1 MGPIGRRRPL
11 RNERINAAA
20 HLVDGPR
27 ISPINT
33 KHHFNKHIS
42 FDEPI
47 PIPLSG
53 VSAPLREASP
63 GFKSKSSQVSSSG
76 DAHSH
81 NLPRAVAALPCGGH
95 ALHSTP
101 AALASGA
108 PGRARPVLPRA
119 RSTQRPW
126 RPQEELQPAAR
137 RSKARG
143 PWAIAGCWDGR
154 EVAAATHLAVQQR
167 TCSPRPEVHQ
177 LSRLLENDAHGP
189 PTPADP
195 SYSLQGLRSFEAER
209 HGHPITLPSNRSS
222 GLGTGGSKP
231 KLYGRDQPIFSFIGQ
246 PYLHNFVGGGGGG
259 AILSGK

>member
-81 NLPRAVAALPCGGH
+81 NLPRAVRLCPAAVTRFTVRRRHWRAALLVARGRSCREPDPPSAPGGH
-95 ALHSTP
+95 KRNYSP
-101 AALASGA
+101 RRGGPKLAGLGRSLGA
-108 PGRARPVLPRA
+108 GTGGR
-119 RSTQRPW
+119 W
-126 RPQEELQPAAR
+126 RR
-137 RSKARG
+137 RHILLSNSEHAARG
-143 PWAIAGCWDGR
+143 PRCISCHGYWR
-154 EVAAATHLAVQQR
+154 TTHMGLRHQQ
-167 TCSPRPEVHQ
+167 T
-177 LSRLLENDAHGP
+177 P
-189 PTPADP
+189 PTAYRDYGP
-195 SYSLQGLRSFEAER
+195 LRQKDM
-209 HGHPITLPSNRSS
+209 
-222 GLGTGGSKP
+222 GT
-231 KLYGRDQPIFSFIGQ
+231 Q
-246 PYLHNFVGGGGGG
+246 
-259 AILSGK
+259 